1 MQDSENKPDTGNVL
15 GSGSQK
21 PSSPKPL
28 WLTVRGILALV
39 SAVGAVAWLSGSW
52 MQINEWEP
60 KYDDLKARYD
70 EIREDYQALDTENAR
85 LTSEY
90 QTLDTENTRLI
101 QESLKRNEDYF
112 KMVGEVSRR
121 LGDSCD
127 DAKSFVAPSDAA
139 VAAKVLAIT
148 GGYSSDTTEQWADYY
163 ALYSWVVQNIDYV
176 SDTWFPELPPALD
189 DLTLSW
195 QKDYW
200 RMPSET
206 IEDGAG
212 DCEDMAC
219 LLASMIMNYTSGAY
233 PVWVITGT
241 SPTVGHAAVAFPV
254 AGGRLTILDPAGNF
268 FTRNPVP
275 SGPIGSQ
282 PVATAVSQW
291 LEHWSESPNT
301 FVAGIFSDT
310 ACETFIDTDEF
321 VLWVTE
327 QYGS

>member
-1 MQDSENKPDTGNVL
+1 MQDSENKPDTGNIL

-28 WLTVRGILALV
+28 WLTVMGILALV

-90 QTLDTENTRLI
+90 QTLDTENARLI
-101 QESLKRNEDYF
+101 QESLKGNEDYS
-112 KMVGEVSRR
+112 KMVEEVNRR
-121 LGDSCD
+121 LGDSCED
-127 DAKSFVAPSDAA
+127 RKSFVTPGDAA

-163 ALYSWVVQNIDYV
+163 AMYDWVVQNIYYSYDSRV
-176 SDTWFPELPPALD
+176 PELPSALGT
-189 DLTLSW
+189 LALSW

-206 IEDGAG
+206 LEDETG

-233 PVWVITGT
+233 PVWVIVGT

-254 AGGRLTILDPAGNF
+254 AGGGLTILDPAGKF
-268 FTRNPVP
+268 FTRNPAP

-291 LEHWSESPNT
+291 LEYWSEYPSA

-310 ACETFIDTDEF
+310 TCETFTNTDEF